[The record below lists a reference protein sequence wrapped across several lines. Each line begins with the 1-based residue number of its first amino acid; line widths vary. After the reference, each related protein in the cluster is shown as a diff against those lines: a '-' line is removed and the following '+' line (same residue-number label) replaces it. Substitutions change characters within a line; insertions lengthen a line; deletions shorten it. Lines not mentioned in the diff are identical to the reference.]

1 MSTEDRILWDRRWR
15 EGTHGAREV
24 APFLCS
30 LDALLPRS
38 GAALEV
44 AGGSGWN
51 ALWLARRGLDVT
63 LVDVSPVALA
73 LARERADGDGLALE
87 TLERDLE
94 QDPLPTG
101 PFELVTCFHFL
112 RRPLFREM
120 ADALPP
126 GGLLVVEIMT
136 RRNLERHASP
146 SERFL
151 LEEGELPGL
160 VAGLEVLSYDESW
173 RASDRHEARLV
184 ARKPGR

>member
-1 MSTEDRILWDRRWR
+1 MSDEDRNLWDRRWR
-15 EGTHGAREV
+15 DGTHGSKEV
-24 APFLCS
+24 APFLRS

-44 AGGSGWN
+44 AGGGGWN

-63 LVDVSPVALA
+63 LVDVSPVGLS
-73 LARERADGDGLALE
+73 LARERAATDGLALT

-94 QDPLPTG
+94 EDPLPPG

-120 ADALPP
+120 AAALAP

-160 VAGLEVLSYDESW
+160 VAGLEVLSHDEAW
-173 RASDRHEARLV
+173 RPSARHEARIV
-184 ARKPGR
+184 ARELAR